1 MSSVGGNKKSSSQSD
16 MNYWS
21 RAKASN
27 YAQTHKDKRI
37 ARHARRMGLSKSQ
50 VGAAC
55 VPPTFPKR
63 HEEAPKTFVTFMSS
77 TVPEYRTF
85 DEHGNITSY
94 PTFVIK
100 EGVTTDVLRV
110 KKPAV
115 K

>member
-1 MSSVGGNKKSSSQSD
+1 MSSVGGNKKSSSLSD
-16 MNYWS
+16 QNYWK
-21 RAKASN
+21 RAEMGKFSE
-27 YAQTHKDKRI
+27 THKAKRI
-37 ARHARRMGLSKSQ
+37 ERHARRMGLNKAQ

-85 DEHGNITSY
+85 DEMGNITSY

-110 KKPAV
+110 KR
-115 K
+115 